1 MTDTPASPYYL
12 ESMYLVGSKRSFIST
27 KFVAYSPIIHYIRQ
41 SNVQRAYQ

>member
-1 MTDTPASPYYL
+1 MTDNPVLTTCL